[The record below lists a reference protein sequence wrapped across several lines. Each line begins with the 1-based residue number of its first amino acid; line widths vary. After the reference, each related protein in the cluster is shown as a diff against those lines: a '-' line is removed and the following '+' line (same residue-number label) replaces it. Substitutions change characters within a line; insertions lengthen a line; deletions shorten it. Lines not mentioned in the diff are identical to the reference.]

1 MCTIALSIFFSFL
14 YVTKLVQILTNLIIF
29 VVTNYNKI
37 PMSLFSD
44 NIRNLRVQ
52 HKISQEKLAESLGI
66 TRGRYVKY
74 EDGTS
79 EAPYEILKKIAHYYH
94 ISIDLLLSVDVRKIP
109 VDDLLQLENNR
120 LVLPIT
126 VDTKGENFIE
136 VVTQKVKAGYLNGY
150 ADPEYIENLQQIS
163 LPFLGPGK
171 HRGFPVEG
179 DSMPPHE
186 DGSIIVGKY
195 IEKLGDVKDGKTY
208 ILITKSEGMVYKR
221 LNKNKKNV
229 LFVESDNSFYPVYE
243 VKVSDIL
250 EIWEYVCN
258 IGLTDEKQ
266 QVPETVSVT
275 DMFLELKREI
285 SDLKLGMTKY
295 TIQ

>member
-1 MCTIALSIFFSFL
+1 MI
-14 YVTKLVQILTNLIIF
+14 TNLSIF

-52 HKISQEKLAESLGI
+52 QKISQEKLAESLAI

-109 VDDLLQLENNR
+109 LDNLLKLEDNR
-120 LVLPIT
+120 ILLPIT
-126 VDTKGENFIE
+126 VDSAGDNFIE

-150 ADPEYIENLQQIS
+150 ADPEYIESLQQIS
-163 LPFLGPGK
+163 LPFLGSGK

-179 DSMPPHE
+179 DSMPPHA
-186 DGSIIVGKY
+186 DGSIIVGRY
-195 IEKLGDVKDGKTY
+195 IEKLGDVNDGKTY
-208 ILITKSEGMVYKR
+208 ILITKNEGMVYKR

-258 IGLTDEKQ
+258 IGLTDKKQ
-266 QVPETVSVT
+266 ELTETASVT
-275 DMFLELKREI
+275 NMFLELKREI
-285 SDLKLGMTKY
+285 KDLKLGINKQ